1 MFFPEN
7 VVLENER
14 VLLRPFRTEDLEFL
28 LPFALSEPDLW
39 KYGVISPAGKEGMEK
54 YIHST
59 IDQRAAGNE
68 YPFIIFD
75 KSENQYAGS
84 SRFYDI
90 QLANATVQLGYT
102 WYGKKFQRTGLNRHC
117 KLLMLGYAFENWG
130 MERVGFA
137 ADSRNIPSIN
147 AMKAIGCIP
156 EGVLRSFSPSAS
168 GGRRDAIVLS
178 ILKQEW
184 TNGGKEKLQGLIRN
198 V

>member
-1 MFFPEN
+1 MFFPQD
-7 VVLENER
+7 VILENEK
-14 VLLRPFRTEDLEFL
+14 VLLRPLQTEDLEWL
-28 LPFALSEPDLW
+28 LPYALNEPDLW
-39 KYGVISPAGKEGMEK
+39 KYSVHSPAGKESMET
-54 YIHST
+54 YIKT
-59 IDQRAAGNE
+59 TVNYRLAQNE

-75 KSENQYAGS
+75 KSENQYAGC

-90 QLANATVQLGYT
+90 QLSNLTVQLGYT

-117 KLLMLGYAFENWG
+117 KLLMLGYAFETWG

-137 ADSRNIPSIN
+137 ADNRNLASID

-156 EGVLRSFSPSAS
+156 EGVLRSFSPSVI

-184 TNGGKEKLQGLIRN
+184 LNGGKEKLQALIR
-198 V
+198 